1 LPNTLLPGESARRI
15 PINPPCCFES
25 STLGMAS
32 IFFSSARRLRRSAA
46 VSLRG
51 LAGGGVGGGRSTCT
65 LRISGLGCVAS
76 GSAASPSRRRS
87 RKAPM
92 RVLYAT
98 MITLFQGP
106 PAFGLP
112 NLSPFCLKVELYLKM
127 AGLPYKTA
135 LGDPRKAPKGKIP
148 WIDDDG
154 QIVADSSFILDYL
167 RKKYGEKL
175 DAPLTTANRVIALTA
190 QRMIEEQLYFAPRQL
205 RWGEDEIFKET
216 RATFASLIP
225 LPLRGIVTNKIRK
238 GTLAKLHEQGIGR
251 HKPDE
256 IYALANS
263 DLDAL
268 CALLGD
274 E

>member
-1 LPNTLLPGESARRI
+1 
-15 PINPPCCFES
+15 
-25 STLGMAS
+25 
-32 IFFSSARRLRRSAA
+32 
-46 VSLRG
+46 
-51 LAGGGVGGGRSTCT
+51 
-65 LRISGLGCVAS
+65 
-76 GSAASPSRRRS
+76 
-87 RKAPM
+87 
-92 RVLYAT
+92 

-167 RKKYGEKL
+167 RKKYGDKL
-175 DAPLTTANRVIALTA
+175 DAPLTQANRVIALTA
-190 QRMIEEQLYFAPRQL
+190 QRMIEEHLYFAMLQL

-225 LPLRGIVTNKIRK
+225 APLRGIIIGKIRK

-274 E
+274 EPYFFGKQPTSFDCTAWAHLASIHATPGRTALQEHLRTLTNLVNYIERIRKQYFS